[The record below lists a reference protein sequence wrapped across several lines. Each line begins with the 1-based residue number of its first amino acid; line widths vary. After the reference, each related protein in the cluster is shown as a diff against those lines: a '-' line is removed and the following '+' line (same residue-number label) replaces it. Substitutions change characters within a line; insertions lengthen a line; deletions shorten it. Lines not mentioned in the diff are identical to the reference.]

1 MQREWC
7 DREEKPFNTGGP
19 IRNFL
24 VGLLGAA
31 TLTAGLLLVRQH
43 QREAETE
50 AKRLVPA
57 GERVARQVDLDRLR
71 ELGL

>member
-1 MQREWC
+1 MHQDWVSRKE
-7 DREEKPFNTGGP
+7 RPFDAGGP

-50 AKRLVPA
+50 AKHLVPA
-57 GERVARQVDLDRLR
+57 GEKVARQVDLDRLR